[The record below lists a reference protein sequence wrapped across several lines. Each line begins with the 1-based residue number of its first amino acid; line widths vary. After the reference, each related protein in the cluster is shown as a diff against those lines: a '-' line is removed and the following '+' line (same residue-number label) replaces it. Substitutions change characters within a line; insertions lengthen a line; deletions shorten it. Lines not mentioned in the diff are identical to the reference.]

1 MRSCGSRPLRLP
13 DPFLYSPNPS
23 PDGEP
28 DAADRLRR
36 SGPTCRMAADE
47 GRGAPGGAG
56 AVGRRARGRWT
67 DGQEPSRQ
75 ARVAHDPRPP
85 PLPAAAVRVAAPER
99 RIADIGDEDVA
110 IAGEIVSVSERRRG
124 RLKMLRARVTDGS
137 GTVSAVWFN
146 QPWLARQLQPGT
158 HVRLRAAG
166 AVRIR
171 RPLLRPERR
180 RRDGGLRSRLSGQRG
195 GDAEEAARARRRGAR
210 PRAGPADPLPA
221 ELKRARGAASAR
233 RRALGAPP
241 SPLPRGG
248 RARPPPAGLRR
259 AARTP
264 AGPRCAVA
272 AARRTWSR
280 RRSTRPVT

>member
-85 PLPAAAVRVAAPER
+85 PLPAAPVRVAGARAAHR
-99 RIADIGDEDVA
+99 RSSATRT
-110 IAGEIVSVSERRRG
+110 SRSRG
-124 RLKMLRARVTDGS
+124 RSSRSRSGASRPAEDADGRGSRTAAGRSRHVVQPAVAR
-137 GTVSAVWFN
+137 
-146 QPWLARQLQPGT
+146 RQLQPGT
-158 HVRLRAAG
+158 HVRLRGKPG
-166 AVRIR
+166 ALRLR
-171 RPLLRPERR
+171 RPLLRPGTASSRQPTSRR
-180 RRDGGLRSRLSGQRG
+180 STP
-195 GDAEEAARARRRGAR
+195 RARR
-210 PRAGPADPLPA
+210 
-221 ELKRARGAASAR
+221 
-233 RRALGAPP
+233 
-241 SPLPRGG
+241 
-248 RARPPPAGLRR
+248 
-259 AARTP
+259 
-264 AGPRCAVA
+264 
-272 AARRTWSR
+272 
-280 RRSTRPVT
+280 